1 MQLYIAH
8 TALNENR
15 EYSFHYIHD
24 KYTQLKGTVARD
36 KSAIVLYISENAR
49 DTVFISR
56 LILQVLLVLS
66 THTICWL
73 SIWNYE
79 IKVTYL

>member
-24 KYTQLKGTVARD
+24 KYTQLKGTVALD
-36 KSAIVLYISENAR
+36 KYLNETMMTKIKCQRYVGFYFSE
-49 DTVFISR
+49 
-56 LILQVLLVLS
+56 LQSLS
-66 THTICWL
+66 FATTFQKFRPL
-73 SIWNYE
+73 R
-79 IKVTYL
+79 

>member
-24 KYTQLKGTVARD
+24 KYTQLKGTVALD
-36 KSAIVLYISENAR
+36 KYLNE
-49 DTVFISR
+49 
-56 LILQVLLVLS
+56 LIQ
-66 THTICWL
+66 I
-73 SIWNYE
+73 
-79 IKVTYL
+79 IKNKKQNI